1 MTIRAVIDIGS
12 HSALLLVAEDGE
24 QPKVLSEQYNI
35 TALGSGLGETGRISQ
50 NAVARTRQVI
60 ESYLA
65 TCRELG
71 AGQVTLVGTAA
82 LREAQNQ
89 EEVVAQLSKSPIRVV
104 SQQEEAE
111 LTRLGALSH
120 LDAGQD
126 ALVCDLGG
134 RSTEISW
141 PGGKESLPIGC
152 QRGHEDSLASDPP
165 TDKEISRL
173 RAHVQEQ
180 LPAAPPAGT
189 LVASGGTATTLAS
202 MELGLAEYDRQSV
215 HGRKIAQARLL
226 ELIRR
231 LVSVPLDERKN
242 LLGIEPGRADVLPAG
257 AVIIDELLSW
267 CQQDEFLVSARG
279 LTWGVWLSES

>member
-1 MTIRAVIDIGS
+1 
-12 HSALLLVAEDGE
+12 
-24 QPKVLSEQYNI
+24 
-35 TALGSGLGETGRISQ
+35 
-50 NAVARTRQVI
+50 
-60 ESYLA
+60 
-65 TCRELG
+65 
-71 AGQVTLVGTAA
+71 
-82 LREAQNQ
+82 
-89 EEVVAQLSKSPIRVV
+89 
-104 SQQEEAE
+104 
-111 LTRLGALSH
+111 
-120 LDAGQD
+120 
-126 ALVCDLGG
+126 
-134 RSTEISW
+134 
-141 PGGKESLPIGC
+141 
-152 QRGHEDSLASDPP
+152 LASDPP

-189 LVASGGTATTLAS
+189 LVVSGGTATTLAS
-202 MELGLAEYDRQSV
+202 MDLGLAEYDRQSV